1 MGLMLARYFRLV
13 SSRRSCLLTV
23 ACLFILFLI
32 RVLLVIYV
40 IGSPLHNDLRLT
52 SIKKS
57 HQSVIKNETSAVNRL
72 NSKVKKSIEVLTILE
87 NAAISGLAFNNSD
100 KNNSWRRV
108 SVQQPKQLHNSP
120 RHDSPTQTLNQNIT
134 VFFTAADDEMN
145 DLLNHHNFNYV
156 LNSKVCEQN
165 KLYVVAF
172 IHSATEKR
180 KERVLIRNTWGQV
193 KNIRGELIAAIFVLG
208 ATFNQKL
215 QQEIET
221 EARAHGDI
229 VQGDFVDSYRN
240 LTYKHIMALSWI
252 THNCPDVKYILKAD
266 DDTMVNLYNMV
277 DYLHVTKPT
286 NRFLY
291 CSPYY
296 FHRPVRDRRDKWYVP
311 EKDYPF
317 GLYPR
322 YCEGFAYIIT
332 PDVAARFLNVSRK
345 MKYYWVD
352 DLYVTGILNLQANI
366 PFTKMASHHAYENM
380 KERDTTSEVNNY
392 MFILA
397 KYSQMRQFWD
407 NTWRA
412 IERFNK
418 LETPMPRT

>member
-1 MGLMLARYFRLV
+1 MHNRPHHDSLRQTVQKTKGLHTR
-13 SSRRSCLLTV
+13 
-23 ACLFILFLI
+23 
-32 RVLLVIYV
+32 
-40 IGSPLHNDLRLT
+40 
-52 SIKKS
+52 
-57 HQSVIKNETSAVNRL
+57 
-72 NSKVKKSIEVLTILE
+72 
-87 NAAISGLAFNNSD
+87 
-100 KNNSWRRV
+100 
-108 SVQQPKQLHNSP
+108 P
-120 RHDSPTQTLNQNIT
+120 RHDSPRHILDQNIT
-134 VFFTAADDEMN
+134 DLFTAADDEMN
-145 DLLNHHNFNYV
+145 DLLNHHNFNYI
-156 LNSKVCEQN
+156 LNSEVCAQN
-165 KLYVVAF
+165 KLYIVAF

-180 KERVLIRNTWGQV
+180 KERDLIRNTWGRV
-193 KNIRGELIAAIFVLG
+193 KQIRGELIAAIFVLA
-208 ATFNQKL
+208 ATSNQTL

-221 EARAHGDI
+221 EAKAYGDM
-229 VQGDFVDSYRN
+229 VQGEFVDSYRN

-296 FHRPVRDRRDKWYVP
+296 FHRPIRDRRDKWYVP

-317 GLYPR
+317 GLYPG

-332 PDVAARFLNVSRK
+332 PDVATRFLNVSRT
-345 MKYYWVD
+345 MKYYWID
-352 DLYVTGILNLQANI
+352 DLYVTGILNLQAKI
-366 PFTKMASHHAYENM
+366 PFTKMAIHHTYENM

-407 NTWRA
+407 NTWSA
-412 IERFNK
+412 IVRFNK
-418 LETPMPRT
+418 